1 MQTGMPTTSQV
12 PPLPPPDQAHQ
23 FSEGQI
29 RDIAA
34 NVADAKINQYLAGRR
49 TIDEAEY
56 ERLRKGEANRMR
68 NYLLIG
74 GGALAAGV
82 LVDRFV
88 LRAQR
93 GPQGNQPQQGRDDD
107 NDNGRGR

>member
-23 FSEGQI
+23 FSEGHI

-56 ERLRKGEANRMR
+56 ERLKKGEANRIR
-68 NYLLIG
+68 NYLIVG
-74 GGALAAGV
+74 GVALAAGIA
-82 LVDRFV
+82 VDRMV
-88 LRAQR
+88 VRAQR
-93 GPQGNQPQQGRDDD
+93 GPQGNQQQGRDDD